1 MVVRPDTET
10 REMLGRSRIDL
21 PRRVERTEP
30 EKRYIFG
37 GETRSTFPG
46 YAARPNKKG
55 VRRRYSIFNSILLLF
70 GAAVAII
77 LYIGN
82 FVAVNQLAM
91 EVNLLQAEYDKIINS
106 NAALRAEINRKSG
119 WERIGTIATE
129 QLGLRYPKEQAIW
142 FTVDEDK
149 LEKAGAQ

>member
-1 MVVRPDTET
+1 MAVRSDADT

-21 PRRVERTEP
+21 PPRVERTEP

-55 VRRRYSIFNSILLLF
+55 VRRKYSIFNSILLLF
-70 GAAVAII
+70 GAAVGII

-91 EVNLLQAEYDKIINS
+91 DVNQLQTEYEKIMNS

-119 WERIGTIATE
+119 WERIGIIATE
-129 QLGLRYPKEQAIW
+129 QLGLRYPKVQATW
-142 FTVDEDK
+142 FTIDEDK